1 MSAPASQVRPVKYHP
16 LIGERTK
23 VNRASIRTNADNMKV
38 FIKVQITHLC
48 YDRYIDF
55 VYRIMVLIFVWQNL
69 LSFARQLQ
77 KVGAECMVSC
87 ITKYKGKY

>member
-1 MSAPASQVRPVKYHP
+1 
-16 LIGERTK
+16 
-23 VNRASIRTNADNMKV
+23 MKV

-69 LSFARQLQ
+69 LRFARQVQ
-77 KVGAECMVSC
+77 KYRGGV
-87 ITKYKGKY
+87 YGKLYH